1 MQESDKIFM
10 QEAIALSL
18 KGMTNNE
25 GGPFGAVVVK
35 DGKIVG
41 RGNNRVTS
49 TNDPTAHAEVMA
61 IRDACKN
68 LNSFQ
73 LDGCVLYTSC
83 EPCPMCLGA
92 IYWARPD
99 RLVYACTRH
108 DAAAVNFDDAFIYD
122 EIKAPIKK
130 RQIKTEQVSRDEAL
144 VVFKKWQEKMDK
156 TAY

>member
-1 MQESDKIFM
+1 
-10 QEAIALSL
+10 
-18 KGMTNNE
+18 
-25 GGPFGAVVVK
+25 
-35 DGKIVG
+35 
-41 RGNNRVTS
+41 
-49 TNDPTAHAEVMA
+49 
-61 IRDACKN
+61 
-68 LNSFQ
+68 
-73 LDGCVLYTSC
+73 
-83 EPCPMCLGA
+83 MCLGA

-156 TAY
+156 TAYWRDLYWGVSFAPNPKSNARELWGEFSIIPNRQYLAYIIYKN